1 MKSQQRPGVKVR
13 QPAPANG
20 KPAAATEPKVEEPP
34 SPASSTSS
42 SQFQKEVAEELGSP
56 QVPKAAA
63 SPVAGLGNKKPP
75 VTGLSTQKSS
85 VASLSTQKSSVASLI
100 SQKSNPTP
108 TSGTTKK
115 PASAEAEPKQIEA
128 ASSSS
133 PSANENENPPIKETI
148 MEESIRVTRG
158 RLRKTRSASTH

>member
-63 SPVAGLGNKKPP
+63 SPVAGLGNK
-75 VTGLSTQKSS
+75 KSS